1 MFSFFKK
8 VLPHEPFPFHELGK
22 DMHSHLIPG
31 VDDGSPDPSE
41 SKLLIDG
48 LRELGYSYLITTPHI
63 MQDMYPNSAETL
75 GAGYAQLQASW
86 TGDLPCRFAAE
97 YFLDD
102 HVMKLVEHG
111 TPLLTVSGSK
121 VLVELSFISRPMAL
135 KEMLFNLQI
144 AGYEPILAHP
154 ERYTYLHRDPAFYQ
168 EIRDAGCTFQCNIL
182 SFSGYYGDTI
192 REAAEFLVS
201 RNLVEMLGTDL
212 HHQRHLTALRQLSFT
227 PALRKL
233 MGKPLLNSEL

>member
-1 MFSFFKK
+1 VFSFFKK
-8 VLPHEPFPFHELGK
+8 SLPHDPFPFHELGK

-31 VDDGSPDPSE
+31 VDDGSPDPGE

-48 LRELGYSYLITTPHI
+48 LIDLGYSYLITSPHI
-63 MQDMYPNSAETL
+63 MQDMYPNSPETL
-75 GAGYAQLQASW
+75 GAGYEQLVKSW
-86 TGDLPCRFAAE
+86 SGELPCRFAAE

-102 HVMKLVEHG
+102 HVMKLVENG
-111 TPLLTVSGSK
+111 EPLLTVSGPK

-154 ERYTYLHRDPAFYQ
+154 ERYTYLHRDPSFYQ
-168 EIRDAGCTFQCNIL
+168 EIKDTGCTFQCNIL

-192 REAAEFLVS
+192 REAAEFLVGK
-201 RNLVEMLGTDL
+201 NLVEMLGTDL
-212 HHQRHLTALRQLSFT
+212 HHQRHLAALRQLNFT

-233 MGKPLLNSEL
+233 MSKPLLNPAL

>member
-8 VLPHEPFPFHELGK
+8 GHPHEPFPFHELGK

-31 VDDGSPDPSE
+31 VDDGSPDPAE
-41 SKLLIDG
+41 SKRLIDG
-48 LRELGYSYLITTPHI
+48 LIDLGYSYLITSPHI
-63 MQDMYPNSAETL
+63 MQDMYPNSPETL
-75 GAGYAQLQASW
+75 GAGYEKLVKTW
-86 TGDLPCRFAAE
+86 PGDLPCGYAAE

-102 HVMKLVEHG
+102 HVMKLVERG
-111 TPLLTVSGSK
+111 EPLLTVSGSK
-121 VLVELSFISRPMAL
+121 ILVELSFVSRPIAL

-154 ERYTYLHRDPAFYQ
+154 ERYTYLHRAPASYQ

-182 SFSGYYGDTI
+182 SFSGYYGDTV
-192 REAAEFLVS
+192 REAAEFLVG
-201 RNLVEMLGTDL
+201 RNLVDMLGTDL
-212 HHQRHLTALRQLSFT
+212 HHQRHLTALRQLNFT

-233 MGKPLLNSEL
+233 MGKPLLNPEL

>member
-1 MFSFFKK
+1 VFSFFKK
-8 VLPHEPFPFHELGK
+8 SLPQDPFPFHELGK

-41 SKLLIDG
+41 STLLING
-48 LRELGYSYLITTPHI
+48 LRDLGYSYLITTPHI
-63 MQDMYPNSAETL
+63 MQDMYPNSPETL
-75 GAGYAQLQASW
+75 GAGYEQLSKAW
-86 TGDLPCRFAAE
+86 PNDLPCRFAAE

-102 HVMKLVEHG
+102 HVMKLVENG
-111 TPLLTVSGSK
+111 EPLLTVSGSK
-121 VLVELSFISRPMAL
+121 VLVELSFISKPMGL

-154 ERYTYLHRDPAFYQ
+154 ERYTYLHRDPSSYQ

-192 REAAEFLVS
+192 REAAEFLIG
-201 RNLVEMLGTDL
+201 RNLVDMLGTDL
-212 HHQRHLTALRQLSFT
+212 HHQRHLAALRQLNFT

-233 MGKPLLNSEL
+233 MSKPLLNPEL